1 MYLRNLLKPNNE
13 IAFGLSILFF
23 LMIPGIGFVD
33 YLTGPA
39 ITFGLIYLI
48 PVSAIAWLNTRPAI
62 VRASILTATTW
73 ISVDYLS
80 GRFSLNILAYTW
92 NFFSRFVLLLIVA
105 SLLSIL
111 KQELLKTQELSRRD
125 PLTNALNNR
134 GLRDVAEREIYRS
147 SRSGQA
153 LTIAFLD
160 VDNFKNINDTLGH
173 STGDVVLETIV
184 ESIYLN
190 IRKSDVVARIGG
202 DEFVIL
208 LPNTGKAAARM
219 AVYKIHKILLDIAA
233 KHNWSITFSF
243 GVMTSIKTP
252 PTLEVMI
259 GLADK
264 LLYSVKT
271 SSKNN
276 VAFSVYP
283 DDF

>member
-1 MYLRNLLKPNNE
+1 MDIKYLFKPNKE

-39 ITFGLIYLI
+39 ITFGLIYLM

-62 VRASILTATTW
+62 VLASILTAATW

-80 GRFSLNILAYTW
+80 GRFSLNIIAYTW

-125 PLTNALNNR
+125 PLTNALNYR

-208 LPNTGKAAARM
+208 LPNTGQAAAKM
-219 AVYKIHKILLDIAA
+219 AVNKIHKILLDIAA
-233 KHNWSITFSF
+233 NRNWSVTFSI
-243 GVMTSIKTP
+243 GVMTCIKTP

-283 DDF
+283 DDY